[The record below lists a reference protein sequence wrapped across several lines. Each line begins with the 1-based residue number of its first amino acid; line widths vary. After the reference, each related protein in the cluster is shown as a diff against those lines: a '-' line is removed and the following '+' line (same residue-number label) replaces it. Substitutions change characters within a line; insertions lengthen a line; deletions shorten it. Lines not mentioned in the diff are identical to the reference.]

1 MTILHPDS
9 VTLTEYPDDPITRYH
24 GISLLAGLWVILI
37 TGDYVVEGRLVN
49 VEQPDMAS
57 DDPCPV
63 VTLDTVDGPLTGNVL
78 PGDMIVA
85 PLR

>member
-9 VTLTEYPDDPITRYH
+9 VALAEYPDDPVARFH

-37 TGDYVVEGRLVN
+37 TGEYVVEGRLVN
-49 VEQPDMAS
+49 VEQPDMVG
-57 DDPCPV
+57 DVPCPA
-63 VTLDTVDGPLTGNVL
+63 VTLDTVDGLLSGPVL